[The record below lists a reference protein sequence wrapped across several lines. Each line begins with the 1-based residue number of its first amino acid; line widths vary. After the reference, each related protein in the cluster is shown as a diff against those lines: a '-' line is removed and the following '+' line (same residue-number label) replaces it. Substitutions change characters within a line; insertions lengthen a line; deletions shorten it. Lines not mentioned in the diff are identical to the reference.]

1 MQRTPTT
8 VPVGPSPLPV
18 ATVSLVPARRLS
30 TDEVIPLLVDC
41 VDAVGDALDEL
52 TEQEMARPSVLPGW
66 SVRDLAAHLV
76 VVADSVRHLEP
87 LPTNAGVLSIGE
99 YLSGYAD
106 RADRIT
112 GLTQEAAAELTDI
125 PAGYHERWEEGL
137 AHLSALQG
145 AEKVLARRGA
155 ARLADLV
162 ATRLIELVVHGDD
175 LARSVPARPPAAL
188 PPRAHRLVARV
199 LLDVLAARQPGHA
212 VEVRVPP
219 VAVVQCM
226 PGPRHTR
233 GTPPNVVE
241 TDLTTWTRLA
251 AGRLRWADAVADG
264 SVQASGLR
272 ADLSGVLPLL

>member
-1 MQRTPTT
+1 
-8 VPVGPSPLPV
+8 VPVGLVSSIV
-18 ATVSLVPARRLS
+18 ATVCQVPARRLS

-41 VDAVGDALDEL
+41 VDAVGDALEAL
-52 TEQEMARPSVLPGW
+52 TDQDMARPSILPGW

-99 YLSGYAD
+99 YLAGYAD

-125 PAGYHERWEEGL
+125 PEGYHERWDEAL
-137 AHLSALQG
+137 AHLRALDG

-162 ATRLIELVVHGDD
+162 ATRLIELVVHADD
-175 LARSVPARPPAAL
+175 LARSVPTMPPAAL
-188 PPRAHRLVARV
+188 PPRAERVVARV
-199 LLDVLAARQPGHA
+199 LLGVLAARQPGHA

-219 VAVVQCM
+219 VAAVQCL

-233 GTPPNVVE
+233 GTPPSVVE
-241 TDLTTWTRLA
+241 TDPMTWTRLA

>member
-1 MQRTPTT
+1 M
-8 VPVGPSPLPV
+8 PVGPLLGIV
-18 ATVSLVPARRLS
+18 ATVCQVPARRLS

-41 VDAVGDALDEL
+41 VDAVGDALEAL
-52 TEQEMARPSVLPGW
+52 TEQDMARPSVLPGW

-99 YLSGYAD
+99 YLAGYAD

-125 PAGYHERWEEGL
+125 PEGYHERWDEAL
-137 AHLSALQG
+137 AHLRALDG

-162 ATRLIELVVHGDD
+162 ATRLIELVVHADD
-175 LARSVPARPPAAL
+175 LARSVPTMPPAAL
-188 PPRAHRLVARV
+188 PPRAERVVARV
-199 LLDVLAARQPGHA
+199 LLGVLADRQPGHA

-219 VAVVQCM
+219 VAAVQCL

-233 GTPPNVVE
+233 GTPPSVVE
-241 TDLTTWTRLA
+241 TDPTTWTRLA
-251 AGRLRWADAVADG
+251 AGRHRWADAVADG
-264 SVQASGLR
+264 SVRASGLR

>member
-1 MQRTPTT
+1 M
-8 VPVGPSPLPV
+8 V
-18 ATVSLVPARRLS
+18 
-30 TDEVIPLLVDC
+30 PLLVEC
-41 VDAVGDALDEL
+41 VDAVGDAL
-52 TEQEMARPSVLPGW
+52 EQLSEADMAEPSVLPGW

-87 LPTNAGVLSIGE
+87 LPANAGVLSIAE
-99 YLSGYAD
+99 YLAGYAD

-112 GLTQEAAAELTDI
+112 GLTQEAAAELADI
-125 PAGYHERWEEGL
+125 PRGYQERWDEAL
-137 AHLSALQG
+137 AHLRALQG

-162 ATRLIELVVHGDD
+162 ATRIIEFVVHADD
-175 LARSVPARPPAAL
+175 LARSVPAGAPAAL
-188 PPRAHRLVARV
+188 PPQAQRLVARV

-219 VAVVQCM
+219 VAAVQCL

-241 TDLTTWTRLA
+241 TDPTTWTRLA
-251 AGRLRWADAVADG
+251 AGRLGWTAALAEGAVR
-264 SVQASGLR
+264 ASGAR
-272 ADLSGVLPLL
+272 ADLSAALPLL